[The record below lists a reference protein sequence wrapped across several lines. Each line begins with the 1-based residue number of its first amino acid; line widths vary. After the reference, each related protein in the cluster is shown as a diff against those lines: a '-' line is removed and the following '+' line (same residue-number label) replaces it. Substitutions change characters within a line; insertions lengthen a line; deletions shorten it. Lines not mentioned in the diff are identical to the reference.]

1 MSVNVVSPSTG
12 ALSPIASRGQFIQYS
27 VMPTPSVD
35 IVNKIVQYI
44 GTSTVN
50 YTNGYFYKCTEVSTG
65 VYNWV
70 NIQVQTGGGGSA
82 EIIKGYFNPADDLF
96 YEESTYVTP
105 ITGDVNSLYL
115 SLDTNLLYRYNGT
128 IFVEVSNYEIGDGLN
143 LDDNTLSAD
152 TVIFTGTSTEW
163 NAVVDKSKYDIVNL
177 TDEATGEVVDAV
189 ENGNL
194 NPVTSNAVYDGLSLK
209 ANITAISNPNLLD
222 NPWFTINQRG
232 QTQYTGGAN
241 YAIDRWK
248 RSSARSV
255 VDVTDYGIVHSTTDI
270 ATNNGYLFQVI
281 ENDAYKK
288 LNGKICTV
296 SILYNDN
303 HIEST
308 TGVITYYDSSETANH
323 TFAATETYD
332 NGYVY
337 VGYNKDFGGL
347 IVNLVT
353 SYPSKACH
361 IKAIKLELGS
371 VSTLAM
377 DTAPNTA
384 TELLKCQRY
393 FVRYKAPIATTLQ
406 TGMAL
411 TANGVRVPFYL
422 PNTMR
427 IDTPTI
433 SYSSLSD
440 WGVTQTVTASG
451 VSPTSISR
459 SGGAGNM
466 QIIEFLKNGEYIA
479 SQPYMICAINAGAYI
494 DFSADL

>member
-1 MSVNVVSPSTG
+1 MSVNKVNSSDG
-12 ALSPIASRGQFIQYS
+12 SLSVIASRGQFIQYS

-44 GTSTVN
+44 GTSTSN

-96 YEESTYVTP
+96 YEESTYVIP
-105 ITGDVNSLYL
+105 IAGDVNSLYL

-163 NAVVDKSKYDIVNL
+163 NAVIDKSKYDIVNL

-209 ANITAISNPNLLD
+209 ANTTAITNPNLLD

-232 QTQYTGGAN
+232 QTTYTAN
-241 YAIDRWK
+241 GYTVDRWK
-248 RSSARSV
+248 KQAGDGTITKSSNGITIEPTTSGSMLLFRQQL
-255 VDVTDYGIVHSTTDI
+255 DTDTMIPYILGKQVTLSIMLS
-270 ATNNGYLFQVI
+270 
-281 ENDAYKK
+281 
-288 LNGKICTV
+288 NGKV
-296 SILYNDN
+296 Y
-303 HIEST
+303 ST
-308 TGVITYYDSSETANH
+308 TGILPDTLTSSFVYRCFVRPDGDSVNTFVIQLKSGDCSIQYYNEGS
-323 TFAATETYD
+323 
-332 NGYVY
+332 V
-337 VGYNKDFGGL
+337 
-347 IVNLVT
+347 I
-353 SYPSKACH
+353 PSNIITVRAV
-361 IKAIKLELGS
+361 KLELGS

-393 FVRYKAPIATTLQ
+393 FQRIYNYNSDSPAEIGVSMARTTSVIPLMIPYIVPMIASPAASISTNAILYSRSDSASAIVASGMSASYGTTL
-406 TGMAL
+406 GKVLNINGSNL
-411 TANGVRVPFYL
+411 TVGEIYRMLLAAN
-422 PNTMR
+422 
-427 IDTPTI
+427 
-433 SYSSLSD
+433 S
-440 WGVTQTVTASG
+440 
-451 VSPTSISR
+451 
-459 SGGAGNM
+459 
-466 QIIEFLKNGEYIA
+466 
-479 SQPYMICAINAGAYI
+479 YI
-494 DFSADL
+494 DLSADL